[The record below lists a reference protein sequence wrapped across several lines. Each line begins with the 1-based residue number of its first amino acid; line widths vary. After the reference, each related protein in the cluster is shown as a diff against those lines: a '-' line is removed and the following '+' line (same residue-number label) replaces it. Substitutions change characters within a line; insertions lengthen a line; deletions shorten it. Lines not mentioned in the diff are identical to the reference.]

1 MSNEVDLTKGLQI
14 EVPAN
19 DAANIFPDSY
29 YGAFN
34 VTEEDKEQ
42 LWEKVKQE
50 YQTGDESTFDKVI
63 DSIFPKRRWGK
74 VGAERTKLYEE
85 ELIALEQQAL
95 DNKTNHIS
103 NVVGA
108 PVENVG
114 MTDLKDMSLVADIAR
129 SKKFKNRKKKF
140 LNTFPEG
147 EYHSVPI
154 NVGDGKTETYEIFK
168 YNSGDKKYK
177 VLNPD
182 GRNISEMAYIAGMFI
197 DEQLAGD
204 IGFLALPS
212 ILKKIPTPY
221 TKAAGH
227 TIDKIP
233 PTVRVMMGNWL
244 GLKGKKLTEWYRGLG
259 EEEFD
264 SAESIGDVSP
274 TQFLFDLSDWGSTAL
289 SGAAY
294 KGMTELSNYLIKGS
308 RPGMVEMT
316 EEITRAAEALDLD
329 PLIFAQMS
337 TNPIIRRMFTQAGL
351 FTDRP
356 NVLKIEQLEKLKK
369 SLKEWGIGQG
379 TGKLDQGQVQK
390 LQEELALLVGDRIKM
405 FNKNFGTQKSQ
416 QMSLDEAIS
425 TWNKISTKSKAD
437 KTRSIF
443 SNIDHLDG
451 ASINIDSFVRLLDK
465 KMRSFVTKTEKL
477 AKETT
482 VNELGTV
489 VEKVVKK
496 TGKYGEADQVFS
508 DVVQAI
514 KQMTTAKNVSKS
526 NLPTNT
532 LSQLNDKSFKNL
544 ETLFNMRDNLF
555 KLTTSPDSKISGA
568 AVELHNHLKLLLD
581 PSNGYINGS
590 SELLA
595 KVNILN
601 KQVDGMEN
609 VTMLGFVKEAFGK
622 AKDPDAFVQQF
633 LVPGSSLKIQQL
645 KNILTEGAGNKVERE
660 GAEAAFNILRKAWFN
675 NIIKQEDG
683 IKQLNKWI
691 TNDLDGVK
699 LFLGDG
705 WQGKIDDMKNIIGL
719 QNKLSDGVLA
729 KSLIGTEKE
738 IFEMIQKKAA
748 EKGIPGHGQYF
759 DDVIKDYGGIDSNGV
774 EMIRFH
780 IIKDMLDQ
788 SRWVIESGKKMFKE
802 SINPVKLR
810 AAIRELQAND
820 YLMKFFDDGTG
831 EGVAPM
837 IQALQNYNLYTTA
850 LAGQSDVGGMIAAG
864 ELANKTTEGIFDA
877 VTLMQTGLS
886 ILKHDIIAR
895 LLSKKISSSYL
906 SKLDVDNALSKENL
920 RLINGSISELAKEL
934 IGTSMGYNKMEDNG
948 IIYSF
953 TDDDIDTSLREQGTG
968 SGTMMLPTDDKN
980 LILPNNINTD
990 RPIESSSLSK
1000 VPVVPALTTGNADAN
1015 TYAQGQQLFGKNPRE
1030 ITFASRGGIMNSTK
1044 AFQRVA

>member
-1 MSNEVDLTKGLQI
+1 MSNEVDLTTGVEIKI
-14 EVPAN
+14 PEN
-19 DAANIFPDSY
+19 KAANIFPDSY

-34 VTEEDKEQ
+34 VTKEDKKQ
-42 LWEKVKQE
+42 LWEKIKKE
-50 YQTGDESTFDKVI
+50 YETGDESTFDKII
-63 DSIFPKRRWGK
+63 DWTFPKRRWGEM
-74 VGAERTKLYEE
+74 GAKRTQQYEE

-114 MTDLKDMSLVADIAR
+114 MTNLKDMALVADIAR

-182 GRNISEMAYIAGMFI
+182 GRNISEMAYIAGTFI

-204 IGFLALPS
+204 IGFLALPR
-212 ILKKIPTPY
+212 ILKKIPTSY
-221 TKAAGH
+221 TRAAGH
-227 TIDKIP
+227 VIDKIP
-233 PTVRVMMGNWL
+233 PTMRVMMGNWL
-244 GLKGKKLTEWYRGLG
+244 GLKGKKLNEYLRGYG

-264 SAESIGDVSP
+264 SAESIEDVSP
-274 TQFLFDLSDWGSTAL
+274 TQFLFDLSDWGSAAV
-289 SGAAY
+289 SGGAY

-316 EEITRAAEALDLD
+316 EEITRAAEALDLH

-337 TNPIIRRMFTQAGL
+337 TNPIVRRMFTQAGL

-356 NVLKIEQLEKLKK
+356 NALKIDQLEKLKK

-390 LQEELALLVGDRIKM
+390 LQEELALQVGDRIKM
-405 FNKNFGTQKSQ
+405 FNKNFATQKSQ
-416 QMSLDEAIS
+416 QISLDESIS

-437 KTRSIF
+437 KTRSVF
-443 SNIDHLDG
+443 SNIEHLDG

-482 VNELGTV
+482 IDEAGNV

-496 TGKYGEADQVFS
+496 TGKYGDADQVFS

-581 PSNGYINGS
+581 PSNGYLNGS

-609 VTMLGFVKEAFGK
+609 VTMLGFV
-622 AKDPDAFVQQF
+622 
-633 LVPGSSLKIQQL
+633 
-645 KNILTEGAGNKVERE
+645 
-660 GAEAAFNILRKAWFN
+660 
-675 NIIKQEDG
+675 
-683 IKQLNKWI
+683 
-691 TNDLDGVK
+691 
-699 LFLGDG
+699 
-705 WQGKIDDMKNIIGL
+705 
-719 QNKLSDGVLA
+719 
-729 KSLIGTEKE
+729 
-738 IFEMIQKKAA
+738 
-748 EKGIPGHGQYF
+748 
-759 DDVIKDYGGIDSNGV
+759 
-774 EMIRFH
+774 
-780 IIKDMLDQ
+780 
-788 SRWVIESGKKMFKE
+788 
-802 SINPVKLR
+802 
-810 AAIRELQAND
+810 
-820 YLMKFFDDGTG
+820 
-831 EGVAPM
+831 
-837 IQALQNYNLYTTA
+837 
-850 LAGQSDVGGMIAAG
+850 
-864 ELANKTTEGIFDA
+864 
-877 VTLMQTGLS
+877 
-886 ILKHDIIAR
+886 
-895 LLSKKISSSYL
+895 
-906 SKLDVDNALSKENL
+906 
-920 RLINGSISELAKEL
+920 
-934 IGTSMGYNKMEDNG
+934 
-948 IIYSF
+948 
-953 TDDDIDTSLREQGTG
+953 
-968 SGTMMLPTDDKN
+968 
-980 LILPNNINTD
+980 
-990 RPIESSSLSK
+990 
-1000 VPVVPALTTGNADAN
+1000 
-1015 TYAQGQQLFGKNPRE
+1015 
-1030 ITFASRGGIMNSTK
+1030 
-1044 AFQRVA
+1044 